1 VNSGAYFTV
10 TGAHFTPGKIVTV
23 NYFDP
28 DNASTPTTKTTRV
41 LCNGSFSVTFKA
53 GTLLVGLSP
62 RNDKVTAI
70 DGAGRK
76 SSYGFK
82 LYPVI

>member
-1 VNSGAYFTV
+1 MNSGAYFTV

-23 NYFDP
+23 KYYDP
-28 DNASTPTTKTTRV
+28 DNASTPTTKTTTVR
-41 LCNGSFSVTFKA
+41 CNGSFSVTFKA

-62 RNDKVTAI
+62 RNDEVTSI
-70 DGAGRK
+70 DGAGRN

-82 LYPVI
+82 LNPVI